1 MVSLPVLHTL
11 VLREVGSVG
20 AFLGIFISNPLG
32 AEHVLRRVASTMAPK
47 LIIHLIGAEISL
59 ILNLD
64 RDALFVPHAGTPLA
78 PWMLTI
84 LIIQQRHGRTI

>member
-11 VLREVGSVG
+11 VLRKAGSVG
-20 AFLGIFISNPLG
+20 AFLGVFISNPLG
-32 AEHVLRRVASTMAPK
+32 VEHALRSVAGAMAPE
-47 LIIHLIGAEISL
+47 LIIYLIGAHISL

-78 PWMLTI
+78 TWMLAF
-84 LIIQQRHGRTI
+84 LIFQQRHGRTI